1 MTSKFVQNQLNRLY
15 IIYAIISI
23 QNNTAYV
30 EYNQIVANKP
40 PIINIIFNKK
50 TAKSPKC
57 CSVHNLGRF
66 FYSV

>member
-1 MTSKFVQNQLNRLY
+1 MTSKFVQNQLNRIY

-23 QNNTAYV
+23 HNNMAYV

-40 PIINIIFNKK
+40 PIINIIFNKN
-50 TAKSPKC
+50 TAKSPTC
-57 CSVHNLGRF
+57 CSVHNHGKY